1 MNIVINESN
10 NLMNQQKI
18 DNLKKE
24 NGATS
29 TIKNKLKKL
38 KSSNISNY
46 NIYKLCSPNRK
57 NTKKINHTKNLL
69 KQSLKTKY
77 SITNKK
83 EKDERDINKMNTINS
98 IRNLQNERSKQNIW
112 WGSIS
117 PKIIRKFKI
126 DDNDDKENNIINL
139 FKMTDKLYTNDEHFQ
154 KDPIKKN
161 KTINKNCSSNIM
173 NRNFL
178 MSGRN
183 NSLCQKK
190 KLIITFGLN
199 EDKNKTNINLKDS
212 FAENSQKNFY
222 FKRKISAVNKG
233 IYSELNKSK
242 EKSNFSYYLKFKQ
255 KFRLPSKEI
264 NDEPNGNNNSNNNH
278 KNENHKI
285 NVLHNCYINNGKN
298 YTKRNSQFFRARSC
312 RTAKNIESPKKIKEE
327 EKEKEKEIERE
338 KEKEKEKEETYSKS
352 KKSNNIKKV
361 NSKKSNNIKIKI
373 NNNNKTQIPNDVVE
387 IPKKES
393 QNKQTNNLKRKF
405 CFLCCLTNK
414 LDDSEDL

>member
-29 TIKNKLKKL
+29 TIKNKLRKL

-46 NIYKLCSPNRK
+46 NFYKICSPNRK

-161 KTINKNCSSNIM
+161 KTINKNCSSNII

-242 EKSNFSYYLKFKQ
+242 EKVILV
-255 KFRLPSKEI
+255 I
-264 NDEPNGNNNSNNNH
+264 
-278 KNENHKI
+278 I
-285 NVLHNCYINNGKN
+285 
-298 YTKRNSQFFRARSC
+298 
-312 RTAKNIESPKKIKEE
+312 
-327 EKEKEKEIERE
+327 
-338 KEKEKEKEETYSKS
+338 
-352 KKSNNIKKV
+352 
-361 NSKKSNNIKIKI
+361 
-373 NNNNKTQIPNDVVE
+373 
-387 IPKKES
+387 
-393 QNKQTNNLKRKF
+393 
-405 CFLCCLTNK
+405 
-414 LDDSEDL
+414 